1 MEAITSANNSLLKLA
16 ASLREKKH
24 RDRTGLFVAEGIRLV
39 EEAVQADWKVHA
51 IIGTEKA
58 YSQERVRNIL
68 HMAAGGEHRL
78 ATVSDALYGKIT
90 ETEQPQGLMAVMEQ
104 QETGLET
111 VTAVSKPLFMI
122 LDGVQDPG
130 NVGALI
136 RTADAAGCHA
146 IFLTGA
152 CADVFS
158 GKALRSTMGSLFHIP
173 IVRCRQTSELIDWLQ
188 SREICLAVTS
198 LEAAQPY
205 FESDLTSPL
214 AIVFGNEGAGVSAGM
229 LARAEKHL
237 YIPILGKAESLNVNA
252 AAAVILYEAV
262 RQRGMVANGIM

>member
-1 MEAITSANNSLLKLA
+1 METITSANNSLLKLA

-39 EEAVQADWKVHA
+39 EEAVKADWKIHA

-58 YSQERVRNIL
+58 YSQERVQHII
-68 HMAAGGEHRL
+68 HMAADGEHRL
-78 ATVSDALYGKIT
+78 TTVSDALYGKIT

-104 QETGLET
+104 QETSLET
-111 VTAVSKPLFMI
+111 IAAVPKPLFMI

-136 RTADAAGCHA
+136 RTADAAGCYA

-214 AIVFGNEGAGVSAGM
+214 AIVFGNEGAGVSASM

-252 AAAVILYEAV
+252 AAAVILFEAA
-262 RQRGMVANGIM
+262 RQRGMVANRIM